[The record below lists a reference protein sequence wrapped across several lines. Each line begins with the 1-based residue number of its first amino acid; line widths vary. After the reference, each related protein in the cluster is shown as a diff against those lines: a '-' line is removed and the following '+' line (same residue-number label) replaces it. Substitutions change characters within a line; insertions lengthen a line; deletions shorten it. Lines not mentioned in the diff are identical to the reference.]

1 LADIF
6 QEVEEDLRRENLAK
20 LWRRYGPWI
29 IGLAVAIVVATAA
42 VVGWR
47 KYDESQRAALAREYA
62 QATDL
67 LARADRDAALHAF
80 AAIGAQGGGYG
91 ALARLQEAQ
100 LLARAGDDAGAAAL
114 YERVAA
120 DRSLDQ
126 PYRDLAV
133 ILLALHGLDS
143 GDPAALTARLEPLTA
158 ADNPWRYS
166 ALELT
171 GLLAKRAG
179 QTARAREIFAGLAD
193 DLQAPLGVR
202 ERATQLLAS
211 LPG

>member
-1 LADIF
+1 MADIF
-6 QEVEEDLRRENLAK
+6 QEVEEDLRRDNLAK
-20 LWRRYGPWI
+20 LWRRYGAWI
-29 IGLAVAIVVATAA
+29 IGLAAAIVVATAA
-42 VVGWR
+42 FVGWR
-47 KYDESQRAALAREYA
+47 KYEESQQHALARQYA

-67 LARADRDAALHAF
+67 LGRSDREGALQAF
-80 AAIGAQGGGYG
+80 ASIGDDGGGYAVL
-91 ALARLQEAQ
+91 ALLQEAQ
-100 LLARAGDDAGAAAL
+100 LLAESGDHSAAVAL
-114 YERVAA
+114 YERMAEDGGL
-120 DRSLDQ
+120 DR

-133 ILLALHGLDS
+133 ILLALHSLDR

-158 ADNPWRYS
+158 AGNPWRYS

-179 QTARAREIFAGLAD
+179 ETTRAREIFAGLAD